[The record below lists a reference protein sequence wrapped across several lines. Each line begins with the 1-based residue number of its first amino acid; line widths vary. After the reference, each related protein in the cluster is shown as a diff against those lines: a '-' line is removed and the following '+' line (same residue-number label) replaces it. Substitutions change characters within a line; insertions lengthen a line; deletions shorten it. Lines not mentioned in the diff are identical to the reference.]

1 MVCQSEVFIGDNL
14 TFTIVTLDPT
24 TGALSDADALPTYRV
39 YEDETAVAILTG
51 NMTLLDAVNTTGF
64 YSEQIACTAGN
75 GFESDKSYNI
85 YVGAT
90 VNSIAGGISCG
101 FRARTEPDYPT
112 AAEIRSEMDSN
123 SMQLATILADTN
135 ELQTDDVPG
144 LIAALNDLSLTDIQG
159 ITIEGALTLQYVL
172 RILLAFVA
180 GRTVGANTASIQFKS
195 QDGGTN
201 RISMAVDEDGDR
213 STVTVNGS

>member
-75 GFESDKSYNI
+75 GFEDGRSYNI
-85 YVGAT
+85 YIEAT
-90 VNSIAGGISCG
+90 VDTIEGGISCG
-101 FRARTEPDYPT
+101 FRARTTPNDPT
-112 AAEIRSEMDSN
+112 ADAI
-123 SMQLATILADTN
+123 ATAVWT
-135 ELQTDDVPG
+135 
-144 LIAALNDLSLTDIQG
+144 LIA
-159 ITIEGALTLQYVL
+159 EGAHTYGDFQRIMLAVL
-172 RILLAFVA
+172 A
-180 GRTVGANTASIQFKS
+180 GRATGGGTNTISFRNIANTANRVQATVDANGNRTNIGTL
-195 QDGGTN
+195 DGT
-201 RISMAVDEDGDR
+201 
-213 STVTVNGS
+213 